1 MIKLYKIIFLLILI
15 NCGNILTAKN
25 SIFINKK
32 EFPNSV
38 TKKTVILPTATISG
52 TTIVCQNAAKPIIT
66 FTGQNG
72 IAPYTFVYRINNGD
86 DKNIISTG
94 NVASVPVLT
103 TSIGIFTY
111 TLVSVTDSSGDQ
123 TLSGNEAIVTVNT
136 VPTVDFSFDNN
147 ITCSETVINFTSSAS
162 GATNYTYDWDFGDGN
177 TSIQKDP
184 SHKFIS
190 LGCGNKDFTVKL
202 TITAN
207 GCSFSTTKIVTVK
220 QKPDIEFTDANF
232 PFDAF
237 SNCLNASSNSVYS
250 ITVKNS
256 SNSTSCILSY
266 SINWGDGNN
275 ETNAIFPAQHSY
287 TALGAYNM
295 TITAIGSNGCISS
308 KNYVIKNVSNPLGGL
323 NSPGSTQNLCAP
335 TTEQQFSIS
344 NWGGN
349 SLDTTYKIDYGDG
362 SPILLLTQY
371 QLNNSSYYNPTTP
384 NTSTNYPIPH
394 IYKVGSCPKS
404 SFELKLDVTN
414 ACGTTPFTLG
424 NISILTKPVADFT
437 AVSNSCINKNVL
449 FTNTTIAGF
458 SQNCAQTALYTWD
471 FGDGTIVSFPTSQNV
486 NHTYTSPGTYT
497 ITLTSQNFC
506 GTTIKKQQIC
516 IEPAL
521 VPQFTLN
528 NTLGCVPMIITA
540 TNTTLATSCTAPT
553 YVWSVRYSASN
564 CSTSTPIISNQ
575 TTTDAS
581 FNFNESGTYTIKLT
595 ATNSCSPST
604 ETTQTVIIKKP
615 PTVTINPIV
624 NICQVL
630 PTNTIS
636 PKAIITNC
644 GTQSPLTYEWSFPGG
659 TPSSSNLEIPG
670 DITYS
675 SSGTFTYSL
684 KVTNECGPSTAS
696 GSFTINP
703 TPVIS
708 GDLFSCAGSKSQ
720 LSGSSSAATTL
731 PWVSSSPNIA
741 TVSNSGL
748 VTGLLA
754 GTTNITYTNT
764 FGCKTTISFIVN
776 QAPVITSQPT
786 PATACQGGIV
796 PALSFTTSGING
808 TAAYQWYS
816 NTSDNTL
823 GTAIPGE
830 TTATY
835 NPPSATAGIFYYYCI
850 ITLPTGGCNAIT
862 TTPVKVTIL
871 TNISITTQPTDSQ
884 DLCIGGTIATP
895 LTITTSGGTGN
906 YSYQW
911 YSNTTNSNTGGTLIT
926 GAASIKFTPD
936 VFTIPGTYYYYVTV
950 SPNGNG
956 CIPITSNTAVIIV
969 YPDPTITTQP
979 VATQTLCQNTT
990 STNLEVNA
998 TGGNGAFSYQWY
1010 SNSSNVNTGGTIIF
1024 GATNNTYTPPSNI
1037 VGTKYYYNVA
1047 SQNSTSGCN
1056 VTSATSQV
1064 IVIATPT
1071 INNHPVSSAICLGG
1085 TPTILSVSYIN
1096 GVGLPG
1102 YQWFSNVN
1110 TSNSGGV
1117 LIPGETNSTFNP
1129 PNTTAGTFY
1138 YYCII
1143 TLSSGGCSNITSNT
1157 ATVIINTLPS
1167 INLQPISTQTLCVGA
1182 ALSTPLKI
1190 HYTGGEGNPTY
1201 KWYTNS
1207 SNSNIGG
1214 ILISG
1219 ATNASYLPPV
1229 FTLTGNYYYYAEVSL
1244 NGNGCGTLLSDPAE
1258 VAIIPDPVIT
1268 SQPLPSQTLCQ
1279 NALATE
1285 LTVSASGGIG
1295 TTYSYQWF
1303 SNTLNNNTT
1312 GTPISGATI
1321 DSYLPPTSGNGTYYY
1336 YCVISQSTGSG
1347 CNVTSNTA
1355 TVIVNLAPTF
1365 TSQPVSN
1372 TICIGQTL
1380 NALSVSYINGVGTAQ
1395 YQWYSNGT
1403 NTTIGGTSI
1412 SGAVNSSY
1420 NAPNSVVGTFYYYCI
1435 ITLPSGGCSSLTS
1448 NIANVTI
1455 NQKPVIANKTVQICS
1470 GDAFTILPNNSGSDI
1485 VPLETTYTW
1494 ALPTISP
1501 SGSITGASAQNTQQ
1515 NAISQRLINTTT
1527 GPATV
1532 TYVVTPISG
1541 NCTGTSFT
1549 VVITVNPAITLND
1562 TKSNSTCFG
1571 INNGSIQVA
1580 ISGGVPF
1587 SSGDSYQIDWSGPN
1601 GFTSNISNIANLAPG
1616 DYTIS
1621 VRDQQNCSTTKKY
1634 TIIEPNEIVISSILE
1649 KDITCFNDA
1658 DGKITIAITG
1668 GSPTYIINWTKNGIP
1683 FSNIQNLSNLGPGTY
1698 TVTVSDIY
1706 NCGPKTALFTITEPP
1721 LLAVSLAGKTDVLCN
1736 GDATGAITINN
1747 TGGTL
1752 PYTYA
1757 WKGPNG
1763 FSSTNQNLTHLI
1775 AGTYNLIITDHSGC
1789 TQNLTETI
1797 TQNSAII
1804 ITATS
1809 TPIICYNDNNAS
1821 INIAISG
1828 GIGPYQISWS
1838 NLGNGTF
1845 MDNLSAG
1852 DYLVTVTDALNC
1864 VKTLNV
1870 NIPEAPIFTIR
1881 PVVKNISCF
1890 GAKNGSIKLNLIGG
1904 IAPIK
1909 LTWSDNS
1916 SSGTERNNLAPGTYA
1931 VTIVDAKPCTI
1942 TKTFIIIEPQLLA
1955 LSANVTNAF
1964 DCNNAKSGSI
1974 NLLVSGGTPPFT
1986 YNWSNGATSEDL
1998 TNLSSGNYLVTVTDF
2013 NGCSEQAQYNIN
2025 RPPAIVT
2032 KVDTKTDFDC
2042 ETKYVKQTFAA
2053 NVTGGMPPY
2062 QLDWSS
2068 GKVSGANNEI
2078 MNTSQNGTVILN
2090 VTDNLGCKSNYTFN
2104 VDIPIL
2110 GDPSFDTTSFALTT
2124 YGIYSVNDPIVFTN
2138 TSTGSYISSY
2148 WDFGDGAASNEIN
2161 PTHTFVKEGTYLI
2174 TQTVT
2179 YPFGCIYKYTSSLK
2193 IEKGYDLI
2201 TPNGFTPNGDGI
2213 NDTFKP
2219 TFKGF
2224 KTVDLSVYDTWGEL
2238 IYSEKGNN
2246 LRGWDGKIKGTE
2258 SENGNYYFKISGVTF
2273 YGTTINT
2280 NGPFTLIK

>member
-1 MIKLYKIIFLLILI
+1 MILI
-15 NCGNILTAKN
+15 NFGNILTAKN
-25 SIFINKK
+25 SIFITKK

-38 TKKTVILPTATISG
+38 TNNPFVLPTATISG
-52 TTIVCQNAAKPIIT
+52 TTAVCQNTPQPRII
-66 FTGQNG
+66 FTGQSG
-72 IAPYTFVYRINNGD
+72 SAPYTFIYKINNGAD
-86 DKNIISTG
+86 ISIVSTG
-94 NVASVPVLT
+94 NIASVLAP
-103 TSIGIFTY
+103 TSNIGIFTY
-111 TLVSVTDSSGDQ
+111 KLVSVTDSSGTQNSSDI
-123 TLSGNEAIVTVNT
+123 EAVITVNT
-136 VPTVDFSFDNN
+136 VPTVDFTFTNN
-147 ITCSETVINFTSSAS
+147 NSCSETVIDFNSSTS
-162 GATNYTYDWDFGDGN
+162 GATNYTYDWDFGDGS
-177 TSIQKDP
+177 TSTQQHPK
-184 SHKFIS
+184 HKFVS

-202 TITAN
+202 TIMAN
-207 GCSFSTTKIVTVK
+207 GCSVSTTKIVTVK

-232 PFDAF
+232 PFDPF
-237 SNCLNASSNSVYS
+237 SNCSNASSNSVYS

-256 SNSTSCILSY
+256 SNLTSCISSY
-266 SINWGDGNN
+266 SINWGDGTN
-275 ETNAIFPAQHSY
+275 EINAVFPAQHSY
-287 TALGAYNM
+287 TTLGAYNM
-295 TITAIGSNGCISS
+295 TITATGSNGCISS
-308 KNYVIKNVSNPLGGL
+308 KSYVIKNVSNPLGGL

-344 NWGGN
+344 NWGSN

-362 SPILLLTQY
+362 SPTLLLTQD
-371 QLNNSSYYNPTTP
+371 QLNKSSYYNPTTP
-384 NTSTNYPIPH
+384 NASTNYPIPH
-394 IYKVGSCPKS
+394 IYTVGSCPKP

-424 NISILTKPVADFT
+424 NISILTKPIANFT
-437 AVSNSCINKNVL
+437 AVSNSCVNKNIL

-458 SQNCAQTALYTWD
+458 SQNCAQTAIYTWD
-471 FGDGTIVSFPTSQNV
+471 FGDGTTKITSSTSQNT

-506 GTTIKKQQIC
+506 GITTKTQQIC
-516 IEPAL
+516 IEPPI

-528 NTLGCVPMIITA
+528 NTAGCVPMIITA
-540 TNTTLATSCTAPT
+540 TNTTFATSCTAPA
-553 YVWSVRYSASN
+553 YVWSVSYSPSN
-564 CSTSTPIISNQ
+564 CNLTTPRISNQ

-581 FNFNESGTYTIKLT
+581 FNFTEAGTYTIKLT
-595 ATNSCSPST
+595 ATNSCSPSA

-615 PTVTINPIV
+615 PTVTINTILNV
-624 NICQVL
+624 CQIS

-636 PKAIITNC
+636 PKAVITNC
-644 GTQSPLTYEWSFPGG
+644 GTQSPLTYEWNFPGG
-659 TPSSSNLEIPG
+659 TPSSSNSEIPG
-670 DITYS
+670 AINYN
-675 SSGTFTYSL
+675 SSGTFSYSL
-684 KVTNECGPSTAS
+684 KVTNECGSNTAN

-703 TPVIS
+703 TPTIS
-708 GDLFSCAGSKSQ
+708 GNLFSCAGSTSQ
-720 LSGSSSAATTL
+720 LTGSSTAATTS
-731 PWVSSSPNIA
+731 PWSSSSPTVA
-741 TVSNSGL
+741 TVNNSGL
-748 VTGLLA
+748 VNGLSA

-764 FGCKTTISFIVN
+764 SGCKTTVTFTVN
-776 QAPVITSQPT
+776 QAPIITNQPASST
-786 PATACQGGIV
+786 VCEGGIV
-796 PALSFTTSGING
+796 PVLSFTTNGING

-816 NTSDNTL
+816 NSSNNISGIAL
-823 GTAIPGE
+823 PGE
-830 TTATY
+830 TNATY
-835 NPPSATAGIFYYYCI
+835 NPSSTTVGIFYYYCV

-862 TTPVKVTIL
+862 TIPVKVTVL
-871 TNISITTQPTDSQ
+871 QNISITTQPIASQ
-884 DLCIGGTIATP
+884 NLCVGASIAIP
-895 LTITTSGGTGN
+895 LTITTSGGTEN
-906 YSYQW
+906 NSYQW
-911 YSNTTNSNTGGTLIT
+911 YRNTTNSNTGGTLII
-926 GAASIKFTPD
+926 GATSIKFTPD
-936 VFTIPGTYYYYVTV
+936 IFTIPGNYYYYLTV

-956 CIPITSNTAVIIV
+956 CIPITSTASEIIA
-969 YPDPTITTQP
+969 YPDPTINTQP
-979 VATQTLCQNTT
+979 ATTQTLCQNTT
-990 STNLEVNA
+990 STELEVNA

-1010 SNSSNVNTGGTIIF
+1010 SNINNSNTGGTIIS
-1024 GATNNTYTPPSNI
+1024 GATNNIYTPPSNI
-1037 VGTKYYYNVA
+1037 VGTKYYYSVA

-1071 INNHPVSSAICLGG
+1071 ISSHPVSSAICLGG
-1085 TPTILSVSYIN
+1085 TSTILSVSYIN
-1096 GVGLPG
+1096 GVGLPS
-1102 YQWFSNVN
+1102 YQWFSNIN
-1110 TSNSGGV
+1110 TSNSGGIA
-1117 LIPGETNSTFNP
+1117 IPGETNSTFNP
-1129 PNTTAGTFY
+1129 PNTATGTFY
-1138 YYCII
+1138 YYCTI

-1157 ATVIINTLPS
+1157 ATVKINTLPN
-1167 INLQPISTQTLCVGA
+1167 IDLHPTPTQSLCVGVT
-1182 ALSTPLKI
+1182 LSTPLKI
-1190 HYTGGEGNPTY
+1190 RYTGGEGIPTY

-1207 SNSNIGG
+1207 SNSNTGG
-1214 ILISG
+1214 VLISG
-1219 ATNASYLPPV
+1219 ATNDSYLPPV
-1229 FTLTGNYYYYAEVSL
+1229 FTSTGNFYYYAEVSL
-1244 NGNGCGTLLSDPAE
+1244 NGNGCGTFFSDPAQ
-1258 VAIIPDPVIT
+1258 VVIIPDPVIT
-1268 SQPLPSQTLCQ
+1268 SQPLSSQTICQ
-1279 NALATE
+1279 NALATD
-1285 LTVSASGGIG
+1285 LTVSVSGGIA

-1303 SNTLNNNTT
+1303 SNRINNNTT
-1312 GTPISGATI
+1312 GTAIFGATLN
-1321 DSYLPPTSGNGTYYY
+1321 SYSPSTSGSGTYYY
-1336 YCVISQSTGSG
+1336 YCVISQFTESG
-1347 CNVTSNTA
+1347 CNVTSTTA
-1355 TVIVNLAPTF
+1355 AVIVNLAPTF
-1365 TSQPVSN
+1365 TSQPISSN
-1372 TICIGQTL
+1372 ICIGQTS
-1380 NALSVSYINGVGTAQ
+1380 NVLSVSYINGVGSPQ
-1395 YQWYSNGT
+1395 YQWYTNNT
-1403 NTTIGGTSI
+1403 NTTTGGISI

-1420 NAPNSVVGTFYYYCI
+1420 SAPNSTVGTLYYYCI

-1448 NIANVTI
+1448 NIASVTI
-1455 NQKPVIANKTVQICS
+1455 NQNPVITNKTAQICS
-1470 GDAFTILPNNSGSDI
+1470 GDAFTISPNNSGSDI

-1494 ALPTISP
+1494 ASPTISP
-1501 SGSITGASAQNTQQ
+1501 SGSITGASAQTTQQ
-1515 NAISQRLINTTT
+1515 NIINQKLTNTTT
-1527 GPATV
+1527 SLSTA

-1541 NCTGTSFT
+1541 NCSGPSFT
-1549 VVITVNPAITLND
+1549 VIVTVNPVITLSD

-1587 SSGDSYQIDWSGPN
+1587 SFGDSYHIDWSGPN
-1601 GFTSNISNIANLAPG
+1601 GFTSSISNISNLAPG

-1621 VRDQQNCSTTKKY
+1621 ITDQQNCSTTKKY
-1634 TIIEPNEIVISSILE
+1634 TIIEPNEIVITSVLE

-1658 DGKITIAITG
+1658 DGKITIAIAG
-1668 GSPTYIINWTKNGIP
+1668 GSPAYTINWTKNGIP
-1683 FSNIQNLSNLGPGTY
+1683 FSNAQNLSNLSPGTY
-1698 TVTVSDIY
+1698 EVTVSDIY

-1721 LLAVSLAGKTDVLCN
+1721 VLAVSLAGKTNVLCY
-1736 GDATGAITINN
+1736 GDATGVITINN

-1757 WKGPNG
+1757 WNGPNS

-1797 TQNSAII
+1797 TQNSEII

-1821 INIAISG
+1821 INIAVSG
-1828 GIGPYQISWS
+1828 GVGPYQISWS
-1838 NLGNGTF
+1838 NLGNGTS

-1852 DYLVTVTDALNC
+1852 DYLVTITDALNC
-1864 VKTLNV
+1864 IKTLNV

-1890 GAKNGSIKLNLIGG
+1890 GAKNGSIKLNLVGG

-1916 SSGTERNNLAPGTYA
+1916 SSGTERNNLAPGTYT

-1964 DCNNAKSGSI
+1964 DCNDAKSGSI

-1986 YNWSNGATSEDL
+1986 YNWSNGSTNEDL
-1998 TNLSSGNYLVTVTDF
+1998 THLSSGNYLVTVTDF

-2025 RPPAIVT
+2025 RPSAIVT

-2062 QLDWSS
+2062 QLVWSS

-2104 VDIPIL
+2104 VDIPVL
-2110 GDPSFDTTSFALTT
+2110 GEPSFDTTSFALTT
-2124 YGIYSVNDPIVFTN
+2124 YGIYSISDPIVFTN
-2138 TSTGSYISSY
+2138 NSTGNYISTY
-2148 WDFGDGAASNEIN
+2148 WDFGDGIASNEIN

-2179 YPFGCIYKYTSSLK
+2179 YPFGCVYKYTSSLK

-2219 TFKGF
+2219 LFKGF
-2224 KTVDLSVYDTWGEL
+2224 KTIDLNVYDTWGEL

-2258 SENGNYYFKISGVTF
+2258 SENGNYYFKVSGVTF

>member
-15 NCGNILTAKN
+15 NCGNTLTAKN

-38 TKKTVILPTATISG
+38 TKKNVILPTATISG
-52 TTIVCQNAAKPIIT
+52 TTIVCQNATNPKIT
-66 FTGQNG
+66 FKITDGVG
-72 IAPYTFVYRINNGD
+72 PYKFVYQIND
-86 DKNIISTG
+86 ETKQTIESASNIVT
-94 NVASVPVLT
+94 VDVLT
-103 TSIGIFTY
+103 ENPGVFTY
-111 TLVSVTDSSGDQ
+111 KFISFSEASGDQ
-123 TLSGNEAIVTVNT
+123 TLNDVTATVTIKTSPDGTLGGTGSGSNFNGVPVFRICSNT
-136 VPTVDFSFDNN
+136 ISSFTFTNASNTPTLN
-147 ITCSETVINFTSSAS
+147 
-162 GATNYTYDWDFGDGN
+162 TNYT
-177 TSIQKDP
+177 
-184 SHKFIS
+184 
-190 LGCGNKDFTVKL
+190 
-202 TITAN
+202 
-207 GCSFSTTKIVTVK
+207 
-220 QKPDIEFTDANF
+220 
-232 PFDAF
+232 
-237 SNCLNASSNSVYS
+237 
-250 ITVKNS
+250 
-256 SNSTSCILSY
+256 
-266 SINWGDGNN
+266 INWGDGSPDFNSSSWLSTTHTYSIGLWNLTYIIQGNN
-275 ETNAIFPAQHSY
+275 GCNTIAKYIVFVGSNPAVSLGNPGNTDICNSSSLIFP
-287 TALGAYNM
+287 
-295 TITAIGSNGCISS
+295 ITGTTN
-308 KNYVIKNVSNPLGGL
+308 NP
-323 NSPGSTQNLCAP
+323 PG
-335 TTEQQFSIS
+335 
-344 NWGGN
+344 
-349 SLDTTYKIDYGDG
+349 TTYTVSFNDG
-362 SPILLLTQY
+362 SAPQTFNHPPPASITHTFLKTSCGTNSVSGSGTTYSNSFSANIKAENPCGASEVGVVPIYVSTPPTANFTLPTKSCINTQVCM
-371 QLNNSSYYNPTTP
+371 T
-384 NTSTNYPIPH
+384 NTSTGAYENNGNNCNTSPKIIWSISPSTGFS
-394 IYKVGSCPKS
+394 VVSGS
-404 SFELKLDVTN
+404 
-414 ACGTTPFTLG
+414 LG
-424 NISILTKPVADFT
+424 NDFNST
-437 AVSNSCINKNVL
+437 DPALWLSGSNAPCLN
-449 FTNTTIAGF
+449 F
-458 SQNCAQTALYTWD
+458 SQ
-471 FGDGTIVSFPTSQNV
+471 S
-486 NHTYTSPGTYT
+486 GTYT
-497 ITLTSQNFC
+497 ITIKTGNRCGFDTVFKTICVEPKLTP
-506 GTTIKKQQIC
+506 T
-516 IEPAL
+516 
-521 VPQFTLN
+521 FTLD
-528 NTLGCVPMIITA
+528 NTSGCSSKTITA
-540 TNTTLATSCTAPT
+540 TNTTDTTNSCSPLS
-553 YVWSVRYSASN
+553 YLWSVNYSPTIN
-564 CSTSTPIISNQ
+564 CGTNIPPITSQ

-581 FNFNESGTYTIKLT
+581 FTFTESGTYTIKLT
-595 ATNSCSPST
+595 ATNSCLPATTS
-604 ETTQTVIIKKP
+604 TQTVIIKKP

-624 NICQVL
+624 NICPVL

-636 PKAIITNC
+636 PKAVITNC

-675 SSGTFTYSL
+675 STGTFTYSL

-720 LSGSSSAATTL
+720 LTGSPTAATTL
-731 PWVSSSPNIA
+731 LWVSSSPNIA

-764 FGCKTTISFIVN
+764 FGCKTTVSFIVN

-816 NTSDNTL
+816 NTSNNTL

-884 DLCIGGTIATP
+884 NLCIGGTIATP

-936 VFTIPGTYYYYVTV
+936 VFTIPGTYYYYATV

-998 TGGNGAFSYQWY
+998 IGGNVAFSYQWY

-1037 VGTKYYYNVA
+1037 VGTKYYYSVA

-1167 INLQPISTQTLCVGA
+1167 IDLQPISTQTLCVGA

-1244 NGNGCGTLLSDPAE
+1244 NGNGCGTLLSNPAE
-1258 VAIIPDPVIT
+1258 IAIIPDPVIT

-1279 NALATE
+1279 NALATD

-1312 GTPISGATI
+1312 GTPISGATL
-1321 DSYLPPTSGNGTYYY
+1321 DSYLPPTSSNGTYYY

-1355 TVIVNLAPTF
+1355 TVIVNLAPSF
-1365 TSQPVSN
+1365 TSQPISN

-1403 NTTIGGTSI
+1403 NTIIGGTSI

-1455 NQKPVIANKTVQICS
+1455 NQKPVIANKTAQICS

-1501 SGSITGASAQNTQQ
+1501 SSSITGTSAQNTQQ